1 MKSLP
6 SSFLPSFVISF
17 LSFSYSYLYRATQT
31 DTTCVYEKGRG
42 LVSEWERT
50 SGRPRRGP
58 NPPDFKAGT
67 FFVLSDITNTHSLSL
82 SLPLSFFLSISHLL
96 VLPQLILKF
105 PSIHLSLSLFLTHR
119 LSHLHFG
126 CWWKSIKV
134 VNWNLNIFKENF
146 STFR

>member
-82 SLPLSFFLSISHLL
+82 SLPLSFFLSLS
-96 VLPQLILKF
+96 PP
-105 PSIHLSLSLFLTHR
+105 PSLSLSL
-119 LSHLHFG
+119 SQ
-126 CWWKSIKV
+126 CSP
-134 VNWNLNIFKENF
+134 
-146 STFR
+146 STFGAQKLNQKMCSVVVWSKAKLPNTCCPRFVDDVDGSSRNSR